1 MSNTELKDRII
12 TRVRESDDPELL
24 KEVFKLM
31 EIEYEDLE
39 VYKLSNEQ
47 KAGINAAKEEV
58 RNGNVISN
66 EKSDKEIDEW
76 LKE

>member
-12 TRVRESDDPELL
+12 TRVRESENPELL

-31 EIEYEDLE
+31 EIEYEDIE

-58 RNGNVISN
+58 RNGNVISD
-66 EKSDKEIDEW
+66 EKSNKEIDEW